1 MGTHKGGSA
10 FAVAAEHNESDV
22 YAFRDAKHVEFDRL
36 FPGPAGLDPRVPGQ
50 RVESAPQLHRNAN
63 AYGGVPARQVADQEV
78 EVQQAEVEQA
88 VAQAAV
94 ARPRRV
100 NARFVD
106 EAAEA
111 AALAQEVRNIMD
123 FFAAASRTFWSI
135 GWLPGVF

>member
-1 MGTHKGGSA
+1 MY
-10 FAVAAEHNESDV
+10 AVQN
-22 YAFRDAKHVEFDRL
+22 AKHAEFDQM
-36 FPGPAGLDPRVPGQ
+36 FPRPAGLDPRVPGQ

-63 AYGGVPARQVADQEV
+63 VNGGFPARLAANQEV
-78 EVQQAEVEQA
+78 EVQEAGVAPA

-111 AALAQEVRNIMD
+111 AALEQEVKNIMN